1 MFREDGTHG
10 TVKAGWIK
18 ALMISRVSLEWEVAY
33 YNPTRPDT
41 LWQAPM
47 APVTSTAPRPHSRI
61 VVGLSGGVD
70 SSVAALLLQQA
81 GHDLRAVFMKNWEED
96 DNEGYC
102 AAEEDLSDADA
113 VAATLGIP
121 LQAVNFAHDYWERVF
136 ETFLSELRAG
146 RTPNPDVLCNRE
158 IKFRAFLDYALETG
172 AEFIA
177 TGHYAR
183 IHRGHHQVQLL
194 KALDGNKDQ
203 SYFLYMLGQAQLDK
217 ALFPLGELIKTDVR
231 RLAEEAGLI
240 THGKKD
246 STGICFIGERD
257 FSGFVSRYIDT
268 QPGPMTTPDG
278 HIVGEHTGLS
288 FYTIGQ
294 RQGLGIGGNPGG
306 SGEPWYVAAKEPSGN
321 RLIVVQGRDHLAL
334 LSPSLE
340 AIEPHWVAGHAPELP
355 LDCHAK
361 TRYRQPDQPCR
372 VQWGARGRLL
382 VKFKDPQWGVAVG
395 QSVVFYQGP
404 VCLGGAI
411 IDQSHPLPP

>member
-1 MFREDGTHG
+1 M
-10 TVKAGWIK
+10 
-18 ALMISRVSLEWEVAY
+18 AL
-33 YNPTRPDT
+33 
-41 LWQAPM
+41 
-47 APVTSTAPRPHSRI
+47 VTPTAPLSLPHSRI

-70 SSVAALLLQQA
+70 SSVAALLLQRA

-96 DNEGYC
+96 DKEGHC
-102 AAEEDLSDADA
+102 AAEEDLADADA
-113 VAATLGIP
+113 VATALGIP

-158 IKFRAFLDYALETG
+158 IKFRAFLDYALDSG
-172 AEFIA
+172 ADFIA

-183 IHRGHHQVQLL
+183 IHRERGQVQLL

-203 SYFLYMLGQAQLDK
+203 SYFLYMLGQDQLCK
-217 ALFPLGELIKTDVR
+217 ALFPLGELVKTDVR
-231 RLAEEAGLI
+231 RLAEEADLI

-257 FSGFVSRYIDT
+257 FSDFVSRYIDT
-268 QPGPMTTPDG
+268 QAGPMTTPDG
-278 HIVGEHTGLS
+278 QVVGEHSGLS

-306 SGEPWYVAAKEPSGN
+306 SGAPWYVAAKEQLDN
-321 RLIVVQGRDHLAL
+321 TLIVVQGRDHPAL

-340 AIEPHWVAGHAPELP
+340 AIEPHWVAGHAPALP
-355 LDCHAK
+355 LDCQAK

-372 VQWGARGRLL
+372 VQSGARGRLL
-382 VKFKDPQWGVAVG
+382 VKFMNPQWGVAPG

-411 IDQSHPLPP
+411 IDRAHPLPP